1 MPAASPSFKAGGDIA
16 PSRFVKGGSAAH
28 TVIQATA
35 NAVTIGISFEGTQE
49 PPIPGYSTALAASDG
64 EQLKVYGEGEECL
77 IEAGGTIAAFGEVKS
92 DANGKAVAA
101 AATGT
106 VVQQVAA
113 IALEGGASG
122 EFIRVQIRTAKV
134 RPALS

>member
-16 PSRFVKGGSAAH
+16 PSRFVKGGSADH
-28 TVIQATA
+28 TVVQGTA
-35 NAVTIGISFEGTQE
+35 NATTIGISMEGTQE
-49 PPIPGYSTALAASDG
+49 PPIPGYTTPLAASDG

-77 IEAGGTIAAFGEVKS
+77 VEAGGTIAAFGEVKS
-92 DANGKAVAA
+92 DANGKAVAIA
-101 AATGT
+101 TTGT
-106 VVQQVAA
+106 TVQNIAA

-122 EFIRVQIRTAKV
+122 ELIRVQIRTAKF